1 MKLQS
6 AEILQSHIRSYI
18 VRKYKK
24 QEERA
29 LFDVIE
35 NTENMHTVLSKLL
48 FFYNPQEDTTRLVS
62 VFVFQVSSAYLI
74 LNL

>member
-29 LFDVIE
+29 LFDTIE
-35 NTENMHTVLSKLL
+35 NTENMHIVLSKLL
-48 FFYNPQEDTTRLVS
+48 FFYNPHEDNSRLVS
-62 VFVFQVSSAYLI
+62 I
-74 LNL
+74 LLVCILCISITF

>member
-18 VRKYKK
+18 ARKYKK

-29 LFDVIE
+29 LFDAIE
-35 NTENMHTVLSKLL
+35 NTENMHIVLSKLL
-48 FFYNPQEDTTRLVS
+48 FFYNPQEDNTRLVS
-62 VFVFQVSSAYLI
+62 GCCFAIFGYI
-74 LNL
+74 F